1 MDGYLYSISFNGK
14 YIKWCLLL
22 AAHPEGAFDCSA
34 LVSSLE
40 RDLAERRIPIDMQ
53 VRGFSSASIRLAS
66 SLTQI
71 IRARMRLPICLD
83 EAFWEPH
90 NDHAG
95 EHEASDQ
102 PR

>member
-1 MDGYLYSISFNGK
+1 MNGSVYSISFNGK

-53 VRGFSSASIRLAS
+53 VRGFSSASKRF
-66 SLTQI
+66 
-71 IRARMRLPICLD
+71 PISLD
-83 EAFWEPH
+83 EACCELH
-90 NDHAG
+90 SDHAC
-95 EHEASDQ
+95 EDEASNLL
-102 PR
+102 R